1 MSQMNFAD
9 VFNMARETAD
19 NPPVIQVRAQVA
31 EVVPSVQR
39 LMSEQHSRSR
49 FIRVFKDT
57 GRHLGRW
64 EVFSDFLSLAASEL
78 DMARIRT
85 PESIEHCRKI
95 CARYGASDIANMQE
109 MFCMMVCALEA
120 KLHDFLG
127 AIFMELE
134 LGDSFRGQYF
144 TPYSVQCLM
153 ARMLMPGV
161 RDTIRREG
169 IATVS
174 DPACGAAGML
184 IAYAECLL
192 EADINPSMHMFGSCI
207 DIDPVAADMAFIQLS
222 LLGIAAEVVTGNTL
236 TMQFRRV
243 RYTPVYYLNDFEK
256 RLADLNRFRAMRDFM
271 RGIQEAA

>member
-1 MSQMNFAD
+1 
-9 VFNMARETAD
+9 MARETAD
-19 NPPVIQVRAQVA
+19 NPPVIQVRPQVA

-39 LMSEQHSRSR
+39 MMSEQHSRSR
-49 FIRVFKDT
+49 FISAFKST

-95 CARYGASDIANMQE
+95 CARYEASDIANMQE

-120 KLHDFLG
+120 KFHDFLG

-134 LGDSFRGQYF
+134 LGDNFRGQYF
-144 TPYSVQCLM
+144 TPYPVQCLM
-153 ARMLMPGV
+153 ARML
-161 RDTIRREG
+161 
-169 IATVS
+169 
-174 DPACGAAGML
+174 
-184 IAYAECLL
+184 IAYAECVL

-271 RGIQEAA
+271 RGIQQAA

>member
-120 KLHDFLG
+120 KFHDFLG
-127 AIFMELE
+127 AILWSLSWAIAFAGSTLP
-134 LGDSFRGQYF
+134 L
-144 TPYSVQCLM
+144 
-153 ARMLMPGV
+153 
-161 RDTIRREG
+161 IRSS
-169 IATVS
+169 A
-174 DPACGAAGML
+174 
-184 IAYAECLL
+184 
-192 EADINPSMHMFGSCI
+192 
-207 DIDPVAADMAFIQLS
+207 
-222 LLGIAAEVVTGNTL
+222 
-236 TMQFRRV
+236 
-243 RYTPVYYLNDFEK
+243 
-256 RLADLNRFRAMRDFM
+256 
-271 RGIQEAA
+271 

>member
-1 MSQMNFAD
+1 MSQLSFAD
-9 VFNMARETAD
+9 VFNMARETAE
-19 NPPVIQVRAQVA
+19 NSPVIQVRAQVA

-49 FIRVFKDT
+49 FIHVFKDT

-78 DMARIRT
+78 DMARIRA

-95 CARYGASDIANMQE
+95 CARYEASDIANMQE

-120 KLHDFLG
+120 KFHDFLG
-127 AIFMELE
+127 AIFMVLE
-134 LGDSFRGQYF
+134 LGDNFRGQYF

-222 LLGIAAEVVTGNTL
+222 AGDC
-236 TMQFRRV
+236 RRS
-243 RYTPVYYLNDFEK
+243 
-256 RLADLNRFRAMRDFM
+256 
-271 RGIQEAA
+271 GHG